1 MVGVSLGASMLGMAL
16 ALTLHMYMRAP
27 RRAGL
32 IKRSMIPRVGLTANL
47 WWRGNG
53 KNVEWRDVL

>member
-1 MVGVSLGASMLGMAL
+1 MLGMAL